1 MNRARPELNG
11 LALPRPAH
19 EKRGDMFGVTDDG
32 AGLWSEVRNIT
43 LALLC
48 AGPLMACVNV
58 NAPNDA
64 IVIELNI
71 NIKQEVLYRLVESAE
86 QNIEDNP
93 EIF

>member
-1 MNRARPELNG
+1 MNRAIEASTGLTQAIRAATGPAMKEHGSGYRALRNIA
-11 LALPRPAH
+11 LALTMAAPL
-19 EKRGDMFGVTDDG
+19 
-32 AGLWSEVRNIT
+32 AGCI
-43 LALLC
+43 
-48 AGPLMACVNV
+48 NV

-71 NIKQEVLYRLVESAE
+71 NIKQEVLYRLVDSAE

>member
-11 LALPRPAH
+11 LASPEACRSY
-19 EKRGDMFGVTDDG
+19 RGASFGKTEDG
-32 AGLWSEVRNIT
+32 GVWYRLRNI
-43 LALLC
+43 AVAFLC

-71 NIKQEVLYRLVESAE
+71 NIKQEVLYRLVDSAE

>member
-11 LALPRPAH
+11 LALTEPARSH
-19 EKRGDMFGVTDDG
+19 SGVAFGKTEDG
-32 AGLWSEVRNIT
+32 GVWYRLCNI
-43 LALLC
+43 AVAFLC
-48 AGPLMACVNV
+48 SGPLTACVNV

-71 NIKQEVLYRLVESAE
+71 NIKQEVLYRLVDSAE

>member
-1 MNRARPELNG
+1 MNRATKGWTG
-11 LALPRPAH
+11 LTRQCSTATRFAMKEH
-19 EKRGDMFGVTDDG
+19 GIASGRVRKIAM
-32 AGLWSEVRNIT
+32 AGLI
-43 LALLC
+43 
-48 AGPLMACVNV
+48 AGPLAACVNV

-71 NIKQEVLYRLVESAE
+71 NIKQEVLYRLVDSAE

>member
-1 MNRARPELNG
+1 MNRAVQALTGLTHADRAATG
-11 LALPRPAH
+11 LAMKEHGSVSRA
-19 EKRGDMFGVTDDG
+19 FG
-32 AGLWSEVRNIT
+32 NIA
-43 LALLC
+43 LALSC
-48 AGPLMACVNV
+48 ALPLIACVNV

-71 NIKQEVLYRLVESAE
+71 NIKQEVLYRLVDSAE

>member
-1 MNRARPELNG
+1 
-11 LALPRPAH
+11 
-19 EKRGDMFGVTDDG
+19 MFGANDDDG
-32 AGLWSEVRNIT
+32 GSWAELRNIA
-43 LALLC
+43 LAMLC

-71 NIKQEVLYRLVESAE
+71 NIKQEVLYRLVDSAE

>member
-1 MNRARPELNG
+1 MNRATQALTGLKRAHGAATG
-11 LALPRPAH
+11 LAMKEHGSGSRA
-19 EKRGDMFGVTDDG
+19 FGKIV
-32 AGLWSEVRNIT
+32 
-43 LALLC
+43 LALIC
-48 AGPLMACVNV
+48 VSPLMACVNV

-71 NIKQEVLYRLVESAE
+71 NIKQEVLYRLVNSAQ